1 MASSPASTK
10 TLLGAVPD
18 GSTVPYADFKKQVGP
33 LADLLGF
40 ASPQSITRK
49 GNHFILDNAGPATM
63 TEPQAEVTL
72 QKRVEFDVDPNS
84 TDVSIKNV
92 KGVTVKLSVIT
103 MDLKEAK
110 LVVDANGDTTVS
122 GKLSASSW
130 LPNVPF
136 ALTFGP
142 DGKLK

>member
-1 MASSPASTK
+1 
-10 TLLGAVPD
+10 
-18 GSTVPYADFKKQVGP
+18 
-33 LADLLGF
+33 
-40 ASPQSITRK
+40 
-49 GNHFILDNAGPATM
+49 M